1 MLEIDILLVFLLN
14 LDYKKVQEVIMLELF
29 FSYSKYRYFL
39 QMELNPETLKK
50 AYNYLSKDDC
60 LNHFIIKFS
69 DVIDISERY
78 NDNYAKALADLII
91 EQQVS
96 FKAAIT
102 IKKRFS
108 DLINNLSNNEILE
121 LKLEKLQSIGIS
133 YRKAEYIQNVYIYFQ
148 ESKYDF
154 ISASNKDV
162 ITELISIKGI
172 GLWSAQMFLIFVL
185 MRIDIF
191 SPGDLA
197 LMNSLKVNYKIDIKN
212 KKTVESLVNKW
223 SPYKSVASLLLWKSI
238 EEKYYYS

>member
-1 MLEIDILLVFLLN
+1 
-14 LDYKKVQEVIMLELF
+14 
-29 FSYSKYRYFL
+29 
-39 QMELNPETLKK
+39 MELNPETLKK

-78 NDNYAKALADLII
+78 NVNYAKALADLII

-102 IKKRFS
+102 IKNRFS
-108 DLINNLSNNEILE
+108 DLIINLSNNEILE
-121 LKLEKLQSIGIS
+121 LKLEELQSIGIS
-133 YRKAEYIQNVYIYFQ
+133 YRKAEYIRNVYIYFQ

-154 ISASNKDV
+154 NSASNEDV

>member
-1 MLEIDILLVFLLN
+1 
-14 LDYKKVQEVIMLELF
+14 
-29 FSYSKYRYFL
+29 
-39 QMELNPETLKK
+39 MELNPETLKK

-69 DVIDISERY
+69 DVIDITERY
-78 NDNYAKALADLII
+78 SVNYAKALADLII

-108 DLINNLSNNEILE
+108 VLISNLSNNEILE
-121 LKLEKLQSIGIS
+121 LKLEKLQSVGIS
-133 YRKAEYIQNVYIYFQ
+133 YRKAEYIRNVYMYFQ

-154 ISASNKDV
+154 NSSSNEDV
-162 ITELISIKGI
+162 ISELISIKGI

-197 LMNSLKVNYKIDIKN
+197 LMNSLKINYKIDIKN

>member
-1 MLEIDILLVFLLN
+1 
-14 LDYKKVQEVIMLELF
+14 
-29 FSYSKYRYFL
+29 
-39 QMELNPETLKK
+39 MELNPETLKK

-69 DVIDISERY
+69 DVIDITERHSV
-78 NDNYAKALADLII
+78 NYAKALADLII

-108 DLINNLSNNEILE
+108 DLISNLSNNEILE
-121 LKLEKLQSIGIS
+121 LKLEKLQSVGIS
-133 YRKAEYIQNVYIYFQ
+133 YRKAEYIRNVYMYFQ

-154 ISASNKDV
+154 NSSSNEDV
-162 ITELISIKGI
+162 ISELISIKGI

>member
-1 MLEIDILLVFLLN
+1 
-14 LDYKKVQEVIMLELF
+14 
-29 FSYSKYRYFL
+29 
-39 QMELNPETLKK
+39 MELNQKTLKK

-60 LNHFIIKFS
+60 LNHLILKFS

-78 NDNYAKALADLII
+78 NENYAKALAYLII

-108 DLINNLSNNEILE
+108 DMITDLSNNEIL
-121 LKLEKLQSIGIS
+121 KLDNLQSIGIS
-133 YRKAEYIQNVYIYFQ
+133 YRKVSYIQNVYNYFQ
-148 ESKYDF
+148 DSKYDF
-154 ISASNKDV
+154 TSASNKDV
-162 ITELISIKGI
+162 ITELVTIKGI

-197 LMNSLKVNYKIDIKN
+197 LMNSLKINYKIDINN
-212 KKTVESLVNKW
+212 KKTVESLVEQW
-223 SPYKSVASLLLWKSI
+223 SPYKSVASLLLWRSI

>member
-1 MLEIDILLVFLLN
+1 
-14 LDYKKVQEVIMLELF
+14 
-29 FSYSKYRYFL
+29 
-39 QMELNPETLKK
+39 MELNPETLKK

-108 DLINNLSNNEILE
+108 DLISNLSNNEILE
-121 LKLEKLQSIGIS
+121 LKLEKLQSVGIS
-133 YRKAEYIQNVYIYFQ
+133 YRKAEYILNVYMYFQ

-154 ISASNKDV
+154 NSSSNEDV
-162 ITELISIKGI
+162 ISELISIKGI

>member
-121 LKLEKLQSIGIS
+121 LKLEKIQSIGIS

>member
-1 MLEIDILLVFLLN
+1 
-14 LDYKKVQEVIMLELF
+14 
-29 FSYSKYRYFL
+29 
-39 QMELNPETLKK
+39 MELNPETLKK

-69 DVIDISERY
+69 DVIDITERY
-78 NDNYAKALADLII
+78 SVNYAKALADLII

-108 DLINNLSNNEILE
+108 DLIINLSNNEILE
-121 LKLEKLQSIGIS
+121 LKLEKLQSVGIS
-133 YRKAEYIQNVYIYFQ
+133 YRKAEYIRNVYTYFQ

-154 ISASNKDV
+154 NSASNEDV

-197 LMNSLKVNYKIDIKN
+197 LMNSLKINYKIDIKN

>member
-1 MLEIDILLVFLLN
+1 
-14 LDYKKVQEVIMLELF
+14 
-29 FSYSKYRYFL
+29 
-39 QMELNPETLKK
+39 MELNPETLKK

-185 MRIDIF
+185 MRIDVF

>member
-1 MLEIDILLVFLLN
+1 
-14 LDYKKVQEVIMLELF
+14 
-29 FSYSKYRYFL
+29 
-39 QMELNPETLKK
+39 MELNPETLKK

-78 NDNYAKALADLII
+78 NVNYAKALADLII

-102 IKKRFS
+102 IKNRFS
-108 DLINNLSNNEILE
+108 DLIINLSNNEILE

-133 YRKAEYIQNVYIYFQ
+133 YKKAEYIRNVYIYFQ
-148 ESKYDF
+148 ESKYNF
-154 ISASNKDV
+154 NSASNEDV

-197 LMNSLKVNYKIDIKN
+197 LMNSLKINYKIDIKN

>member
-1 MLEIDILLVFLLN
+1 
-14 LDYKKVQEVIMLELF
+14 
-29 FSYSKYRYFL
+29 
-39 QMELNPETLKK
+39 MELNPETLKK

-78 NDNYAKALADLII
+78 NVNYAKALADLII

-102 IKKRFS
+102 IKNRFS
-108 DLINNLSNNEILE
+108 DLIINLSNNEILE

-133 YRKAEYIQNVYIYFQ
+133 YRKAEYIRNVYIYFQ

-154 ISASNKDV
+154 NSASNEDV

-197 LMNSLKVNYKIDIKN
+197 LMNSLKINYKIDIKN
-212 KKTVESLVNKW
+212 KNTVESLVNKW

>member
-1 MLEIDILLVFLLN
+1 
-14 LDYKKVQEVIMLELF
+14 
-29 FSYSKYRYFL
+29 
-39 QMELNPETLKK
+39 MELNHETLKK

-78 NDNYAKALADLII
+78 NVNYAKALADLII

-102 IKKRFS
+102 IKNRFS
-108 DLINNLSNNEILE
+108 DLIINLSNNEILE

-133 YRKAEYIQNVYIYFQ
+133 YRKAEYIRNVYIYFQ

-154 ISASNKDV
+154 NSASNEDV

-197 LMNSLKVNYKIDIKN
+197 LMNSLKINYKIDIKN
-212 KKTVESLVNKW
+212 KKTVESIVNKW

>member
-1 MLEIDILLVFLLN
+1 
-14 LDYKKVQEVIMLELF
+14 
-29 FSYSKYRYFL
+29 
-39 QMELNPETLKK
+39 MELNPETLKK

-78 NDNYAKALADLII
+78 NVNYAKALADLII

-102 IKKRFS
+102 IKNRFS
-108 DLINNLSNNEILE
+108 DLIINLSNNEILE
-121 LKLEKLQSIGIS
+121 LKLEKLQSVGIS
-133 YRKAEYIQNVYIYFQ
+133 YRKAEYIRNVYMYFQ

-154 ISASNKDV
+154 NSSSNEDV
-162 ITELISIKGI
+162 ISELISIKGI

-197 LMNSLKVNYKIDIKN
+197 LMNSLKINYKIDIKN

>member
-1 MLEIDILLVFLLN
+1 
-14 LDYKKVQEVIMLELF
+14 
-29 FSYSKYRYFL
+29 
-39 QMELNPETLKK
+39 MELNPETLKK

-121 LKLEKLQSIGIS
+121 LKLEKIQSIGIS
-133 YRKAEYIQNVYIYFQ
+133 YRKVEYIQNVYIYFQ